1 MLWSGEPPG
10 EPGRWWLGLGPD
22 HAPCAGFPWV
32 IEDRKNR
39 LRASVLRKRVLSALI
54 LGPLVLGIVVAGPLW
69 FAGLVSLAVLIAAWE
84 YARLMERGGFRLS
97 LLWTWGSSL
106 VGLAIVGWPGWDGLR
121 PALTFLLMGSIT
133 RQMVRRDRPAPVAEW
148 ALTVGGGLYLGLL
161 GGHLAALRATEQG
174 LFWLLLLLLVTW
186 AVDSGAYFVG
196 SAWGRH
202 KIAPHLSPGK
212 SWEGF
217 WGGEVSG
224 VGVGALLGH
233 FLGVGLTHGLAVGV
247 LVATLGL
254 LGDLAVSMMKRQA
267 GVKDSGHLIPGHG
280 GMLDRIDSLLFAGVV
295 GYYYV
300 LWVVGA

>member
-1 MLWSGEPPG
+1 ML
-10 EPGRWWLGLGPD
+10 RQ
-22 HAPCAGFPWV
+22 
-32 IEDRKNR
+32 
-39 LRASVLRKRVLSALI
+39 RVLSALI
-54 LGPLVLGIVVAGPLW
+54 LGPLVLGIAVAGPLW

-84 YARLMERGGFRLS
+84 YVRLMERGGFRLS

-106 VGLAIVGWPGWDGLR
+106 VGLAIVEWPGWVGLR
-121 PALTFLLMGSIT
+121 PALAFLLMGSIT
-133 RQMVRRDRPAPVAEW
+133 WQMARRGRTAPVAEW
-148 ALTVGGGLYLGLL
+148 ALTVAGGLYLGLL
-161 GGHLAALRATEQG
+161 GGHLAALRATERG
-174 LFWLLLLLLVTW
+174 LAWLLLLLLVTW

-224 VGVGALLGH
+224 ILVGALLGR
-233 FLGVGLTHGLAVGV
+233 LLNVGLVHGLAVGV
-247 LVATLGL
+247 LIATLGL

-267 GVKDSGHLIPGHG
+267 GAKDSGHLIPGHG
-280 GMLDRIDSLLFAGVV
+280 GVLDRLDSLLFAGVI

-300 LWVVGA
+300 LWVVGG